1 MQGGQSYGPY
11 QRQSVTGLLLGR
23 EGDNSADENTDG
35 TVMSAMI
42 TDDGKCGF
50 LVSLM
55 VLTMEQ
61 NSPWTQG

>member
-1 MQGGQSYGPY
+1 M
-11 QRQSVTGLLLGR
+11 TGLLLGR